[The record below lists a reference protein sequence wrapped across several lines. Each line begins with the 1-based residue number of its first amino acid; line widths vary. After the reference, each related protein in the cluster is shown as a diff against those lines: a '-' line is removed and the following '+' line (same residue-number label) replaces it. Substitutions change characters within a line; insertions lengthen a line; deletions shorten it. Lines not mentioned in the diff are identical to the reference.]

1 MDVLLEDPLNIQL
14 IQELRQQRNE
24 LDHGRKGRLL
34 DPGVQEGAQIPPVSV
49 DQEATVQGPAQG
61 YGLAPG
67 YEDWQSRTRPPQD
80 SRYPQDST
88 TFGRPPRD
96 KAETEQTA
104 YTPLKV
110 SSVEWSNGNGTD
122 VNATSQAKL

>member
-1 MDVLLEDPLNIQL
+1 MDPKKLTTLSNQAA
-14 IQELRQQRNE
+14 
-24 LDHGRKGRLL
+24 
-34 DPGVQEGAQIPPVSV
+34 AQGS
-49 DQEATVQGPAQG
+49 AQGPAQG
-61 YGLAPG
+61 YSLAPG

-88 TFGRPPRD
+88 AFRRPLRD

-122 VNATSQAKL
+122 VDVTPQ